1 MSPVLLYAVITSS
14 LHGMCRLSHVA
25 EQFGNS
31 DAKPAGDLKQA
42 RDRNVRFATLDIA
55 HVGPVQS
62 APMSKFFLAPS
73 ALLAQAS
80 DPFSKSKE

>member
-1 MSPVLLYAVITSS
+1 MSSVSFYAVITIS
-14 LHGMCRLSHVA
+14 LIGMCRLSDIT
-25 EQFGNS
+25 EQFGNC
-31 DAKPAGDLKQA
+31 DAKSARNLMQA

-73 ALLAQAS
+73 ALFAQAPN
-80 DPFSKSKE
+80 PFSKS